1 MSLTI
6 KYNTITTKYDLI
18 QRLEG
23 TNIEI
28 EVDTGATT
36 IQANQLYWQHYNY
49 YKASG
54 DKWEAW
60 LKAEAVLRL
69 TGIKSLP
76 APANPFLGVEDKGNN
91 DEE

>member
-6 KYNTITTKYDLI
+6 KYNIITTKYDLI

-28 EVDTGATT
+28 EVESAPNA

-60 LKAEAVLRL
+60 LKAEALLRL
-69 TGIKSLP
+69 TGIRSLTTP
-76 APANPFLGVEDKGNN
+76 ESKFRGIEDIGNN